1 MRGADRIHS
10 LPSMGQHETNGENT
24 ASSLPHI
31 VTVAGLKRSGKTT
44 VASALI
50 AGLRARGFRVGS
62 VKTIHGHTLSL
73 DVEGTDTRRHAEA
86 GAEFTIALLDDQ
98 MAYFEPRASRAG
110 HAEAARL
117 FRPGVQFVV
126 WEGMVD
132 SGTSS
137 AHVVCLRAAEDLER
151 TLSERRIDAA
161 SVIAISGI
169 AASGA
174 ARVAAGVPVH
184 DATDPAGLAALV
196 DLVIRRFGE
205 DRA

>member
-1 MRGADRIHS
+1 
-10 LPSMGQHETNGENT
+10 MGQHERNADSTGS
-24 ASSLPHI
+24 AIPH
-31 VTVAGLKRSGKTT
+31 VVAVAGLKRSGKTT

-98 MAYFEPRASRAG
+98 MAYFEPRSSRAKL
-110 HAEAARL
+110 AEAARL

-132 SGTSS
+132 PGTIS
-137 AHVVCLRAAEDLER
+137 AYVVCLRAAEDLER
-151 TLSERRIDAA
+151 TLSERRVDPA

-169 AASGA
+169 AAGSAAGAA
-174 ARVAAGVPVH
+174 ARVAADVPVH

-196 DLVIRRFGE
+196 DLIIRRFGE
-205 DRA
+205 EDRA

>member
-1 MRGADRIHS
+1 M
-10 LPSMGQHETNGENT
+10 
-24 ASSLPHI
+24 
-31 VTVAGLKRSGKTT
+31 
-44 VASALI
+44 
-50 AGLRARGFRVGS
+50 GS

-169 AASGA
+169 AAGGASGA
-174 ARVAAGVPVH
+174 APVSAGVPVH